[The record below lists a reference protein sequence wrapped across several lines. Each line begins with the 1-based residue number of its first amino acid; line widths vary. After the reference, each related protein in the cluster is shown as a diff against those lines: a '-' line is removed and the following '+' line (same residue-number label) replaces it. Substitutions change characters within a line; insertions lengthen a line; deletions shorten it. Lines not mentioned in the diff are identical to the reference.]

1 MNAPQWTL
9 YVHCLSCYAISL
21 RGRFTPGLHEAPLK
35 NISVN
40 VKVRNCCDFACCFP
54 RTMRS
59 IFGLERQEVA
69 GGRRKLYLR
78 KASWF
83 VPSPNVKGSNEAE
96 RSRNYVAVTA
106 EMTEKVRN
114 VEVPPPP
121 FCGASTQSRVMASPY
136 GASRSLSLDMPHSV
150 GLLWT
155 SDQPDT

>member
-1 MNAPQWTL
+1 ME
-9 YVHCLSCYAISL
+9 LSCG
-21 RGRFTPGLHEAPLK
+21 GRFIPGFHEAPLK
-35 NISVN
+35 NVSVYI
-40 VKVRNCCDFACCFP
+40 KIWNCCDFTCCFP

-69 GGRRKLYLR
+69 GGRRKLYLW
-78 KASWF
+78 KGAWF

-96 RSRNYVAVTA
+96 RSRNYVALTT
-106 EMTEKVRN
+106 EMTKKVRY

-121 FCGASTQSRVMASPY
+121 FLWHFDPIPGHGLPY

-155 SDQPDT
+155 SDQPDTETSTW